1 MGAVLLIVGFGGGY
15 VIGKSASAANNDR
28 GMVMDMQ
35 SMMLSMTSGL
45 QGKTGDEFDKEF
57 LSEMIV
63 HHQGAVAMAQMA
75 LQNAKHSEIKKL
87 SADIISS
94 QDGQIADMSRWL
106 KTWYGVDASST
117 SLSHE

>member
-15 VIGKSASAANNDR
+15 VVGSKSAGSDDH

-35 SMMLSMTSGL
+35 SMMLSMTAGL

-57 LSEMIV
+57 LNEMIV
-63 HHQGAVAMAQMA
+63 HHQGAVVMAQMA

-87 SADIISS
+87 SEDIISS
-94 QDGQIADMSRWL
+94 QEGQINDMSQWL
-106 KTWYGVDASST
+106 KSWYGDVG
-117 SLSHE
+117 HN